1 MAKQIDNKDLPID
14 WLSGGGELGEM
25 IRAHDWAST
34 ALGPISN
41 WSRDLLSILSTL
53 INSAAPMLL
62 FWGDER
68 LCFYNDAY
76 RPVLGTEKHP
86 SALGRRGVEVWHEI
100 WSDIAPLIDG
110 VMERGEAA
118 WQEDMLLAFNRHG
131 YLEEIYFTFGY
142 SPVYI
147 DAQVV
152 GGVLATLSETS
163 HEVLLSRRLETLRQ
177 VAATQS
183 VTSDRAKLAAGIATA
198 LGRNRHDVPF
208 FLLYEVVNRAEA
220 RAHRLCTVGIDEDPV
235 SNPATLSIAGDD
247 AQRWPLARAMQ
258 TNAVQVVDDLEAK
271 FAALPGGAWPETPD
285 TAVVIPIIEASGT
298 APTAFAIIGIN
309 PRKRLDSA
317 YRQFLDLLGSQL
329 GATLTSARVL
339 EGERQRVEML
349 NRSEIELR
357 TMLDNLL
364 AMVAILSPDGTV
376 LEVNKVPLEIA
387 GIARADVVGKPFWEC
402 YWWCDIDEA
411 KTGLKDAIARA
422 AAGATLQYDVAVRG
436 RGDALMWIDFKIA
449 PSFDA
454 NGAVDRLV
462 ASGFDITDR
471 TIALREL
478 ADARNAADAAN
489 RSKSEFL
496 ANMSHEIRSP
506 LSAILGYAELLDT
519 ALERPKDR
527 QYVETIHESGL
538 HLLDLVNDILDL
550 SRIEG
555 GAIRVTQESVDL
567 RTLLGRLHVSF
578 APAIAE
584 KHLALSIRNLT
595 EIPATVTTDGQ
606 CLRQILTN
614 LLGNAVKFTDAGTV
628 GIDVA
633 LRETG
638 ASTSLEFVVHD
649 TGPGIPATQRA
660 DLFDAFSQI
669 DTTDARAHEGAGLGL
684 AISRRL
690 ATMLEGS
697 LELASD
703 TEPGSRFVLR
713 IPANVAAGAAMIS
726 AGTEHAEA
734 QPRGRA
740 SATMRALDGR
750 VLAIDDRHDMCLLV
764 KEYLERAG
772 ASVDTASSAEEGLA
786 RIARAEAQGRAFDV
800 VVMDMQMPGLDGFA
814 ATRRLRSEGYTRP
827 VIALTASAMKTDQ
840 ARSLAAGCS
849 AFLTKP
855 IDRELLVETVG
866 DAIAG
871 IRSGPS
877 PPPDDVE
884 PATAMPERAS
894 GSIVLLVDDDRSAA
908 TALAK
913 LLTLKGF
920 EVEVAGDGAEAIA
933 AATERTPSVAVVDIR
948 LPDMSGFDVA
958 ARLRALPGGAAIRC
972 VALSG
977 FELDNEEFASSVFEH
992 RFLKPVDLA
1001 QLIAILA

>member
-1 MAKQIDNKDLPID
+1 MVNKNDNNDPSIH
-14 WLSGGGELGEM
+14 WLRGGGELGEM
-25 IRAHDWAST
+25 IRAHDWASNP
-34 ALGPISN
+34 LGPIST
-41 WSRDLLSILSTL
+41 WPRDLLSILSML

-62 FWGDER
+62 FWGEER
-68 LCFYNDAY
+68 RCFYNDAY

-86 SALGRRGVEVWHEI
+86 HALGRRGIEVWHEI

-118 WQEDMLLAFNRHG
+118 WQEDMLLPFNRHG

-142 SPVYI
+142 SPVYV

-152 GGVLATLSETS
+152 GGALATVSES
-163 HEVLLSRRLETLRQ
+163 SDEVLLSRRLETLRQ
-177 VAATQS
+177 VAATHS
-183 VTSDRAKLAAGIATA
+183 VTSDRGELVAGIAAA
-198 LGRNRHDVPF
+198 LGRNPYDVPF
-208 FLLYEVVNRAEA
+208 FLLYEVVDPVVAQ
-220 RAHRLCTVGIDEDPV
+220 RLCAVGMDDKAGA
-235 SNPATLSIAGDD
+235 NPATLSIMTD
-247 AQRWPLARAMQ
+247 AAQVWPLARAMQ
-258 TNAVQVVDDLEAK
+258 TNEAQVVDDLA
-271 FAALPGGAWPETPD
+271 ARVVALPGGAWPESPD
-285 TAVVIPIIEASGT
+285 TAVVIPIIEASGP
-298 APTAFAIIGIN
+298 APTAFAIVGIN
-309 PRKRLDSA
+309 PRKHLDSA

-339 EGERQRVEML
+339 EAERVRAEML

-364 AMVAILSPDGTV
+364 AMVAILSADGTV

-387 GIARADVVGKPFWEC
+387 GISRAEVIGKPFWEC
-402 YWWCDIDEA
+402 YWWQGLEEA
-411 KTGLKDAIARA
+411 NAGLREAITRA
-422 AAGATLQYDVAVRG
+422 AAGEILQYDVAVHG
-436 RGDALMWIDFKIA
+436 RGDELMVIDFKLA

-454 NGAVDRLV
+454 NGAVDRLI

-471 TIALREL
+471 ATALRDL
-478 ADARNAADAAN
+478 ANARNAADAAN
-489 RSKSEFL
+489 RAKSEFL

-506 LSAILGYAELLDT
+506 LSAILGYAEILAA
-519 ALERPKDR
+519 ALARPEDL

-555 GAIRVTQESVDL
+555 GALRVSPESLDL
-567 RTLLGRLHVSF
+567 RALLGSLHASF
-578 APAIAE
+578 APAIAD
-584 KHLALSIRNLT
+584 KQLSLAIRNVT
-595 EIPATVTTDGQ
+595 AIPAMVTTDGQ
-606 CLRQILTN
+606 RLRQILMN
-614 LLGNAVKFTDAGTV
+614 LLGNAVKFTAAGRV

-633 LRETG
+633 LRETE
-638 ASTSLEFVVHD
+638 ASPRLEFVVHD
-649 TGPGIPATQRA
+649 TGPGIPSAQRA

-684 AISRRL
+684 AISKRL
-690 ATMLEGS
+690 ATMLDGS
-697 LELASD
+697 LELDPVAD
-703 TEPGSRFVLR
+703 GGSRFVLS
-713 IPANVAAGAAMIS
+713 IPAKFPVGADMIDAGS
-726 AGTEHAEA
+726 EHAEVR
-734 QPRGRA
+734 PRGRA
-740 SATMRALDGR
+740 SATMRTLDGR
-750 VLAIDDRHDMCLLV
+750 VLAIDDRPDMCLLV

-772 ASVDTASSAEEGLA
+772 ASVATADSAEQGLA
-786 RIARAEAQGRAFDV
+786 CIEQAQTHGQPFDV

-827 VIALTASAMKTDQ
+827 IIALTASAMKTDQ

-871 IRSGPS
+871 VRSDA
-877 PPPDDVE
+877 PPRTAAE
-884 PATAMPERAS
+884 SAATDPKAAGRTS
-894 GSIVLLVDDDRSAA
+894 VLLVDDDRSAA

-920 EVEVAGDGAEAIA
+920 DVEVAGDGAAAIA
-933 AATERTPSVAVVDIR
+933 AASQCAPSVAIVDIR
-948 LPDMSGFDVA
+948 LPDMSGFEVA
-958 ARLRALPGGAAIRC
+958 SRLRALPGGATMRC
-972 VALSG
+972 IALSG
-977 FELDNEEFASSVFEH
+977 FELDTVEFAESVFEH

-1001 QLIAILA
+1001 QLIATLT

>member
-1 MAKQIDNKDLPID
+1 MTQQLDTEDLPID

-25 IRAHDWAST
+25 IRDHDWAGT
-34 ALGPISN
+34 PLGPIPT
-41 WSRDLLSILSTL
+41 WPRELLSILSTL

-62 FWGDER
+62 FWGEER

-86 SALGRRGVEVWHEI
+86 SALGRRGIEVWHEI
-100 WSDIAPLIDG
+100 WSDISPLIDG
-110 VMERGEAA
+110 VMERGETA
-118 WQEDMLLAFNRHG
+118 WQEDMLLPFNRHG

-142 SPVYI
+142 SPVYV
-147 DAQVV
+147 AARVP
-152 GGVLATLSETS
+152 GGVLATVSESS

-183 VTSDRAKLAAGIATA
+183 VTSDRGKLATGIATA
-198 LGRNRHDVPF
+198 LARNRHDVPF

-220 RAHRLCTVGIDEDPV
+220 RARRLCAVGIDEDAV
-235 SNPATLSIAGDD
+235 SNPPALSIAGDD
-247 AQRWPLARAMQ
+247 AQHWPFARAMQ
-258 TNAVQVVDDLEAK
+258 TNAVQVVDDLTAK
-271 FAALPGGAWPETPD
+271 FGALPGGAWPETAD

-339 EGERQRVEML
+339 EGERERAEML

-364 AMVAILSPDGTV
+364 AMVSILSPDGTV

-387 GIARADVVGKPFWEC
+387 GITRAEVVGKPFWEC
-402 YWWCDIDEA
+402 YWWR
-411 KTGLKDAIARA
+411 GLNDAQAGLRDAIVRA

-436 RGDALMWIDFKIA
+436 RGDALMVIDFKIA

-454 NGAVDRLV
+454 HGNVDRLV

-489 RSKSEFL
+489 RAKSEFL

-506 LSAILGYAELLDT
+506 LSAILGYAELLEA
-519 ALERPKDR
+519 ALERPTNR

-555 GAIRVTQESVDL
+555 GGFKVARESVDL
-567 RTLLGRLHVSF
+567 GALLGRLHVSF

-584 KHLALSIRNLT
+584 KQLSLSIRNLT
-595 EIPATVTTDGQ
+595 AIPATVTTDGQ
-606 CLRQILTN
+606 RLRQILTN
-614 LLGNAVKFTDAGTV
+614 LLGNAVKFTAAGAV

-638 ASTSLEFVVHD
+638 TSNSLEFVVHD
-649 TGPGIPATQRA
+649 TGPGIPAARRA

-669 DTTDARAHEGAGLGL
+669 DTTDARAHGGAGLGL
-684 AISRRL
+684 AISKRL
-690 ATMLEGS
+690 ATMLDGTLEFEPGS
-697 LELASD
+697 D
-703 TEPGSRFVLR
+703 CGSRFVLR
-713 IPANVAAGAAMIS
+713 IPATVTAGAEMIS

-734 QPRGRA
+734 HPRGRA
-740 SATMRALDGR
+740 SATMRTLDGT
-750 VLAIDDRHDMCLLV
+750 VLAIDDRPDMCLLV

-772 ASVDTASSAEEGLA
+772 ASVTIANSAEEGLA
-786 RIARAEAQGRAFDV
+786 CIAQAQAQDQAFDV

-871 IRSGPS
+871 VRNRPS
-877 PPPDDVE
+877 LSPGDAE
-884 PATAMPERAS
+884 SALASPERAS
-894 GSIVLLVDDDRSAA
+894 GGVVLLVDDDRSAA
-908 TALAK
+908 SALAK
-913 LLTLKGF
+913 LLALKGF

-933 AATERTPSVAVVDIR
+933 AATNCAPSVAIVDIR
-948 LPDMSGFDVA
+948 LPDMSGFEVA
-958 ARLRALPGGAAIRC
+958 ARLRALPGGAEIRC

-977 FELDNEEFASSVFEH
+977 FELDDEEFASSAFEH
-992 RFLKPVDLA
+992 RFVKPVDLA
-1001 QLIAILA
+1001 QLIALLG